1 MNNESNLAE
10 DQNDAAFTPAA
21 PVSAIQT
28 LVEAMRVQH
37 GETWGTDEEANLRFS
52 LNAIT
57 SLKDVEGAHLIGE
70 PEVDGSELTMTF
82 WLDFAVD
89 DLMTVD
95 QLAFDIFARISD
107 EVFLSERRLDQKTI
121 RYRFVTGSDRHGH
134 VGSLVLAGP
143 YATDFVDRERVRTTG
158 AVRFHA

>member
-1 MNNESNLAE
+1 MNESNLAE
-10 DQNDAAFTPAA
+10 DQNDATYTPSA
-21 PVSAIQT
+21 PMSAVQT

-37 GETWGTDEEANLRFS
+37 GESWGADEEANLRFT
-52 LNAIT
+52 LNASS
-57 SLKDVEGAHLIGE
+57 SLKNIDGAHLIGE
-70 PEVDGSELTMTF
+70 PEIEENELKMTF

-95 QLAFDIFARISD
+95 QLVFDIFARISD
-107 EVFLSERRLDQKTI
+107 EIFLSERLLEQKAI
-121 RYRFVTGSDRHGH
+121 RYNFVTGTDRHGH

-143 YATDFVDRERVRTTG
+143 YASDFVDRERVRTTG